1 MFHEEIGGFCG
12 YKSGRRKIIY
22 LIILKNRIY
31 KKLKRKAET
40 ETLNLLTSVLPCCE
54 LAKVHGYDLQYSL
67 SVSST
72 LKDRS
77 ITSNYYRQLQDPE
90 I

>member
-40 ETLNLLTSVLPCCE
+40 ETLNLLTSVLPC
-54 LAKVHGYDLQYSL
+54 
-67 SVSST
+67 
-72 LKDRS
+72 
-77 ITSNYYRQLQDPE
+77 
-90 I
+90 

>member
-1 MFHEEIGGFCG
+1 MFYEEIGGFCW

-40 ETLNLLTSVLPCCE
+40 ETLNLLTSVLPC
-54 LAKVHGYDLQYSL
+54 
-67 SVSST
+67 
-72 LKDRS
+72 
-77 ITSNYYRQLQDPE
+77 
-90 I
+90 